1 MNKQD
6 LIKNAECFVDNSE
19 DNYMTKQIA
28 ISDNVIGTKIFEPPI
43 FACGAADDEYFT
55 LLKQPSVIGKHFL
68 LPKEWLPQAK
78 TVISFFLPFTAAVKR
93 GNRRKMPWPSEEWLF
108 GLMEGQTLLN
118 KLCVHLKCELIN
130 AGYNSLVPALDKGP
144 RTNNQCP
151 YHELSFT
158 NNWPERHVAFIC
170 GLGTFA
176 LSKGLVSRKG
186 IAGRFGSII
195 TELHLPPDKR
205 DYKNRCTR

>member
-1 MNKQD
+1 MDKQD
-6 LIKNAECFVDNSE
+6 LIKNAECFVDKSE
-19 DNYMTKQIA
+19 DNYITNQIA
-28 ISDNVIGTKIFEPPI
+28 ISDYAIGTKIFESPI

-55 LLKQPSVIGKHFL
+55 LLKQSSLIGKHFM

-78 TVISFFLPFTAAVKR
+78 TVISFFLPFTAAVKKE
-93 GNRRKMPWPSEEWLF
+93 NRRNLLWPTADWLF
-108 GLMEGQTLLN
+108 GRMEGQTLLN
-118 KLCVHLKCELIN
+118 KLCVHLKFELIN

-144 RTNNQCP
+144 QSKNQYP

-158 NNWPERHVAFIC
+158 SNWPERHVAFIC

-176 LSKGLVSRKG
+176 LSKGLISQKG